1 MNAWAK
7 VVSYLVVLAM
17 GFSAGWYVRSEG
29 ARADLA
35 EANRNRAADQAG
47 WTLASAQAE
56 AAQRSREEHQA
67 AGIQSAADSY
77 QKGMADAERAS
88 KKTVADLAAGNLR
101 LRDQWATCRATA
113 SVAVS
118 AAAGGQRADGED
130 GLRAEGIGRVLRI
143 VGQCQAQRD
152 ALQQAL
158 MAERAEATNDR

>member
-7 VVSYLVVLAM
+7 VASYLVALAM

-35 EANRNRAADQAG
+35 EANRDRAAEQTG

-56 AAQRSREEHQA
+56 AAQRASEEHQA
-67 AGIQSAADSY
+67 AGIQSAAENY
-77 QKGMADAERAS
+77 QKGKADAERAS
-88 KKTVADLAAGNLR
+88 DKRVADLVAGNVR
-101 LRDQWATCRATA
+101 LRDQWATCRAATG
-113 SVAVS
+113 VAVS
-118 AAAGGQRADGED
+118 AASGGQRADGEA
-130 GLRAEGIGRVLRI
+130 GLRAAGVGRVLRI

-158 MAERAEATNDR
+158 IAERAQAPDAR